1 MKAVKRVWLKKTP
14 LDKWTGERWVQ
25 ATGYDVKLEDGR
37 WVTEFEGDEYEDT
50 ENCIYEDEADS
61 KEWNDYFRQKDK
73 VYIVVDNDTGEVY
86 KEVETD
92 YRGVVEWSEF
102 KGFVIVDFE
111 QRNRQEIYVLV
122 KRV

>member
-14 LDKWTGERWVQ
+14 LDKWTGDRWIQ

-37 WVTEFEGDEYEDT
+37 WVTEFEGDKYEDT

-61 KEWNDYFRQKDK
+61 KEWNDYFCSKDK

-86 KEVETD
+86 KEVESD
-92 YRGVVEWSEF
+92 YR
-102 KGFVIVDFE
+102 
-111 QRNRQEIYVLV
+111 
-122 KRV
+122 